1 MAIYSG
7 YLVLLSTF
15 TLKFVAIGSFN
26 TSGLYL
32 GPLSESFADSNQG
45 TLALYCT
52 IQIVAGLASSFAG
65 GLCQDYL
72 EKRDLSLQWQF
83 FGGGVFMLLGFFWSS
98 LSCNL
103 CNVMIGALLL
113 GIGLGLGGFMAS
125 GIAVLWFEKSRGTM
139 LLLAMT
145 GEGIGSIFFSKASA
159 ALLQHYNYLNEPWR
173 PTMRW
178 IGMLCFVLCTVSSIP
193 MKLPLP
199 GEVEKY
205 EKGTETSEGVSL
217 LNAPSP
223 IKTSK
228 RSISEGGIYSKDD
241 LDLHIDT
248 ARIRQ
253 DIIEHNKSWRRSS
266 ITALAVGEAMSDTH
280 NLLDFHIKK
289 RVKKKWKR
297 AVSAI
302 VASNRLLGSQKPLER
317 EESQTSLSDLS
328 STSYTLGELLL
339 SRTNVLMNAFLFV
352 VCFSVLILQLFLPP
366 YIATLDIGDHD
377 LAGHVLSMI
386 GVGSLLSNLSLGS
399 VADKIGA
406 QHLTILSFL
415 CISVVQ
421 FLWPY
426 ATTNI
431 GLSSIGFLFGY
442 FVCTLS
448 SLPIIILADA
458 YSESPEHI
466 LALSGISAMVRFPGY
481 SLGSVIAGYL
491 IEWSGG
497 YKLASIC
504 SGITTLIA
512 TAFLFCLP
520 SPEEQQSMLRER
532 YGK

>member
-1 MAIYSG
+1 MTIYSG

-32 GPLSESFADSNQG
+32 GPLSQSFPDANQG

-83 FGGGVFMLLGFFWSS
+83 FGGGIFMLLGYFWSS
-98 LSCNL
+98 LSHNL
-103 CNVMIGALLL
+103 LNVMIGALWL

-125 GIAVLWFEKSRGTM
+125 GIAVLWFEKKRGTM

-145 GEGIGSIFFSKASA
+145 GEGIGSIFFSKATA
-159 ALLQHYNYLNEPWR
+159 ALLQHYASEESWR

-178 IGMLCFVLCTVSSIP
+178 IGILCFVLCSISSIP
-193 MKLPLP
+193 MRLPLP
-199 GEVEKY
+199 GEVDKY
-205 EKGTETSEGVSL
+205 EKSTETSEGVSL

-223 IKTSK
+223 IKASR
-228 RSISEGGIYSKDD
+228 RSTSEGGIQSKDD

-248 ARIRQ
+248 AKIRQ
-253 DIIEHNKSWRRSS
+253 DIIQHNKSWRRSS

-280 NLLDFHIKK
+280 NLLDFHINK
-289 RVKKKWKR
+289 RAKKKWKR

-317 EESQTSLSDLS
+317 VESQTSLSDLS
-328 STSYTLGELLL
+328 STSYALVELLL
-339 SRTNVLMNAFLFV
+339 SRTNILMNAFLFV

-399 VADKIGA
+399 VADRIGA
-406 QHLTILSFL
+406 QHLTILAFL

-431 GLSSIGFLFGY
+431 GLSSVGFLFGY

-466 LALSGISAMVRFPGY
+466 LALSGISAMIRFPGY
-481 SLGSVIAGYL
+481 MLGSVITGYL

-504 SGITTLIA
+504 SGITTLMA
-512 TAFLFCLP
+512 TAFLFFIP
-520 SPEEQQSMLRER
+520 SPEEQQSMLTER